1 MGFNAM
7 KNYLLVTC
15 LAFSF
20 SACEAENIGFK
31 SMDSAEKEF
40 NERQAKE
47 RVAYMTLEALFP
59 DHRVRALAEAA
70 GKGKGQVV
78 EGLVSQGVAVNSRGT
93 KGATPLFWAM
103 RNIEGFEQLLDLG
116 ADPNLIFDGSSVMH
130 WAARNDDLDFLQKVL
145 KHEGDPN
152 LIAGK
157 FSETPIFKTIG
168 VIGSDNEP
176 AMILLLDS
184 GANIN
189 AKTGGK
195 KVFGLSM
202 GGKTPVMIA
211 ADLARFDIVL
221 TLLVRGADYSL
232 KDDSG
237 RDLMARIASMK
248 GRFSPDSEQEE
259 YLEKVIQEIK
269 GSDKK

>member
-1 MGFNAM
+1 MRFNAM

-15 LAFSF
+15 LAFF
-20 SACEAENIGFK
+20 VFACEAENIDLK
-31 SMDSAEKEF
+31 SMDAAEKEF
-40 NERQAKE
+40 NDRQAKE
-47 RVAYMTLEALFP
+47 RVDYMTLEALFP

-78 EGLVSQGVAVNSRGT
+78 EGLVRQGVAVNSRGT

-103 RNIEGFEQLLDLG
+103 RNIEGFEKLLDLG

-130 WAARNDDLDFLQKVL
+130 KAARNGDIAFLQKAL
-145 KHEGDPN
+145 KYGGDPN

-157 FSETPIFKTIG
+157 FNEAPIFKTIG
-168 VIGSDNEP
+168 VIGSEKEL

-189 AKTGGK
+189 ATTGGE

-232 KDDSG
+232 KDDNG
-237 RDLMARIASMK
+237 RDLMARIDSMK
-248 GRFSPDSEQEE
+248 GRFISGSVQEKS
-259 YLEKVIQEIK
+259 LEKVIQFL
-269 GSDKK
+269 SRNS